1 MSNMKTVSLYLANTD
16 RVHTLANASRVLVQ
30 FRNFA
35 PSVVTG
41 RETCVI
47 DFINEYFQGN
57 PAGRHF
63 VKTLKDAEQEQ

>member
-1 MSNMKTVSLYLANTD
+1 MKNLKTVSLYLANTD

-41 RETCVI
+41 SETCVI
-47 DFINEYFQGN
+47 DFINEYFRGN
-57 PAGRHF
+57 PVSRYFIKG
-63 VKTLKDAEQEQ
+63 LKDA

>member
-16 RVHTLANASRVLVQ
+16 RVHALANASRVLVQ

-41 RETCVI
+41 SETCVI
-47 DFINEYFQGN
+47 DFINEYFYGN
-57 PAGRHF
+57 PVARHF
-63 VKTLKDAEQEQ
+63 MESMKDA

>member
-35 PSVVTG
+35 LSVVTG
-41 RETCVI
+41 SETCVI
-47 DFINEYFQGN
+47 DFINEYLRGN
-57 PAGRHF
+57 PVGRYF
-63 VKTLKDAEQEQ
+63 IKGLKDA